1 MLPDEYAIRGQVVI
15 VPLDNGRGYRVDS
28 IVHKTVNG
36 RIVEFR
42 NSMGEVDTYEK
53 ADEIRQTWFGRD

>member
-15 VPLDNGRGYRVDS
+15 VPLDNGGFRVDS
-28 IVHKTVNG
+28 LVHKKVNG

-53 ADEIRQTWFGRD
+53 AIEIRDTWFGRD